1 MGGGFIGV
9 ERAVSV
15 LLDTHVLLFW
25 LSGVGSMTVAQ
36 ERAVTGASPD
46 TPLLVSDISLW
57 EIAMLSARGRIALR
71 LPLRDWLEAAVAPP
85 LVRRLSISPAVAAEV
100 ASLPASFPRDPADR
114 IIVAS
119 ARVAGARLATQDQ
132 RIIDSGVVPTL

>member
-1 MGGGFIGV
+1 MGGGV
-9 ERAVSV
+9 EVSV

-25 LSGVGSMTVAQ
+25 LSGSGSLTAVQ
-36 ERAVTGASPD
+36 ERAVSAASPD
-46 TPLLVSDISLW
+46 APLLVSDISLW
-57 EIAMLSARGRIALR
+57 EVAMLSSRGRIALR

-85 LVRRLSISPAVAAEV
+85 LVRRVSISPAVAAEA
-100 ASLPASFPRDPADR
+100 ASFPASFPRDPADR

-119 ARVAGARLATQDQ
+119 ARVAGASLATQDQ

>member
-1 MGGGFIGV
+1 M
-9 ERAVSV
+9 SV

-25 LSGVGSMTVAQ
+25 LSGAGSMTAAQ
-36 ERAVTGASPD
+36 ERAVTDASPD
-46 TPLLVSDISLW
+46 SPLLVSDISLW
-57 EIAMLSARGRIALR
+57 EVAMLSVRGRIALR

-85 LVRRLSISPAVAAEV
+85 LVRRLSISPAVASEV
-100 ASLPASFPRDPADR
+100 ASLPESFPRDPADR

-132 RIIDSGVVPTL
+132 RIIDSRVVPTL